1 MCCSPWGRQEVD
13 TSGQHQAYRQQEWST
28 ASQVDGGWAR
38 TGWTTRASH
47 LRKAGVHMPISQTR
61 ELRLPACPRH
71 RPQRRG
77 PTFRQRSAWA
87 FCFLN
92 TELAAF
98 LCPEPVP
105 SASLVD
111 GISGQRCL
119 GVGKEAERPHIW
131 GKCPAALTRV
141 KLPRCARNCSS
152 VASRMDTP
160 HLWEQ
165 QLRG

>member
-1 MCCSPWGRQEVD
+1 MAGQHHQCNEHELGRSPGDGEGQGGLVCCSPWGRQEVD
-13 TSGQHQAYRQQEWST
+13 TSGQHQAHRQQEWST
-28 ASQVDGGWAR
+28 ASQVDGGRAR

-47 LRKAGVHMPISQTR
+47 LRKAGVHMPISQTG

-71 RPQRRG
+71 RAQRRG

-87 FCFLN
+87 FRFLN

-131 GKCPAALTRV
+131 ANA
-141 KLPRCARNCSS
+141 
-152 VASRMDTP
+152 
-160 HLWEQ
+160 Q
-165 QLRG
+165 QPSPG